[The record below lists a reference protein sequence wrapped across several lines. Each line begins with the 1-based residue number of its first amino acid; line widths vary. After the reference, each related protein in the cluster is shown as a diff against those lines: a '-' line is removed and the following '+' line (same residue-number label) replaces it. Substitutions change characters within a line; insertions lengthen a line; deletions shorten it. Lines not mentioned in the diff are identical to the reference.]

1 MVIFFLVIIFLIITY
16 IKDKT
21 KYIIYTLLAYY
32 IIRLVSF
39 KIGVSVAP
47 VMMHTPSL
55 ALFSIFFTDRKYA
68 KYYKTCFIWASI
80 YTFYLLF
87 LTVYNDIDFFRVL
100 RKNYLP
106 MAYMLYAIV
115 IYENVKHG
123 KVNINT
129 CTSFFKIFLI
139 VQIILCWLQYFFYEF
154 GSFFKII
161 SFEWGGET
169 LSITGNLDD
178 QIDNN
183 LMIGT
188 FIGTSSMAGY
198 LCTASLFYFIAK
210 IQTKISLTDKL
221 LLGCSAITL
230 VFAGIKAPL
239 AVYIIMLFI
248 LYVIFNKM
256 SMKKFLVGASL
267 IIVASVIFPILSDI
281 GDNFDSKNTFS
292 NSSSRSLNLFS
303 QLSKG
308 TIGSE
313 TTLSF
318 PLSMI
323 PYIAKAPIWGLGL
336 ENKGGYYLYLSGKRL
351 GEYSTTDAG
360 LMFIWAEYGLIGLL
374 ILLSPFIYLSRLY
387 LKNGMPKKIIWF
399 CLLTLLLQSFVDQGF
414 LHFQLMMTYAFFP
427 ILYYNYNVKYIAFNR
442 NIKLNRNNNER
453 D

>member
-1 MVIFFLVIIFLIITY
+1 MIAFLGAIIFLVAIY
-16 IKDKT
+16 KKNKT
-21 KYIIYTLLAYY
+21 MYIICTLLFYY
-32 IIRLVSF
+32 IIRLFSF
-39 KIGVSVAP
+39 KIGSSLAP
-47 VMMHTPSL
+47 VMIHTPSL
-55 ALFSIFFTDRKYA
+55 ALFLIFFTDKIYT
-68 KYYKTCFIWASI
+68 KYYKVCLIWVGI

-87 LTVYNDIDFFRVL
+87 LTAYNNIDFSLVL
-100 RKNYLP
+100 RKNYYP
-106 MAYMLYAIV
+106 MAYLLYAIV
-115 IYENVKHG
+115 IYENVKRY
-123 KVNINT
+123 KVKIST
-129 CTSFFKIFLI
+129 CVSFFKIFLI
-139 VQIILCWLQYFFYEF
+139 IQIILCWLQYFFYEF

-161 SFEWGGET
+161 SFEWKGET

-221 LLGCSAITL
+221 LLGCSVITL

-239 AVYIIMLFI
+239 AVYIIMLCI

-256 SMKKFLVGASL
+256 TMKKFLVGASL

-292 NSSSRSLNLFS
+292 NSPSRSLNLFS
-303 QLSKG
+303 QLSQG
-308 TIGSE
+308 TVGSE

-323 PYIAKAPIWGLGL
+323 PYIAKAPILGLGL
-336 ENKGGYYLYLSGKRL
+336 ENKEGYYLYLSGKRL
-351 GEYSTTDAG
+351 GDYSTSDAG
-360 LMFIWAEYGLIGLL
+360 LMFIWAEYGLVGLL